1 MKRLILILLSIILIF
16 ISVRGIFFSS
26 IMIDDKKTINKAVE
40 VLNNK
45 NDIETIKNS
54 IKLEK
59 EKSKEKEEIQ
69 ASEEINFFQF
79 YKNTVFLGDSITEGL
94 IDYELVNEYNV
105 IAEKGDNVKDAMSKV
120 DKIKQINPE
129 NVVLFYG
136 MNDVIEFDGLNENLT
151 EDKFRETYISLIN
164 SLRSELPKV
173 KIYAISPTD
182 VMSNAINTNYRLT
195 NENILKFRNII
206 KDVCSETNVAY
217 VDINSKI
224 SSRVDLYEG
233 DGIHFKYEFY
243 NIWLETL
250 KESILIGE

>member
-1 MKRLILILLSIILIF
+1 MKRLILILISIILVF
-16 ISVRGIFFSS
+16 ISVRGVFFSS
-26 IMIDDKKTINKAVE
+26 IIIKDNKTINEAIE
-40 VLNNK
+40 VLNNN

-69 ASEEINFFQF
+69 ASEEISFFQF
-79 YKNTVFLGDSITEGL
+79 YKNTLFLGDSITEGL

-105 IAEKGDNVKDAMSKV
+105 IAEKGDNVKDAISKI

-129 NVVLFYG
+129 SIVLFYG

-151 EDKFRETYISLIN
+151 EDKFREIYKSLIN
-164 SLRSELPKV
+164 TIRSELPKV
-173 KIYAISPTD
+173 KIYAISPTN
-182 VMSNAINTNYRLT
+182 VLSNAINTNYRLT
-195 NENILKFRNII
+195 NENIFEFRNII
-206 KDVCSETNVAY
+206 KEVCSETNVAY
-217 VDINSKI
+217 VDVNSKI
-224 SSRVDLYEG
+224 SSRTDLYEG

>member
-1 MKRLILILLSIILIF
+1 MKRLILILLSIILSF
-16 ISVRGIFFSS
+16 ISVQGVFFSS
-26 IMIDDKKTINKAVE
+26 IMINDKKTINNAIE
-40 VLNNK
+40 VLNNN
-45 NDIETIKNS
+45 NDIETIKNN

-59 EKSKEKEEIQ
+59 EKAEEKEKIQ
-69 ASEEINFFQF
+69 ASEDVSFFQF
-79 YKNTVFLGDSITEGL
+79 YKNTLFLGDSITEGL

-105 IAEKGDNVKDAMSKV
+105 IAEKGGTVKDAISKI

-151 EDKFRETYISLIN
+151 VDKFRETYVTLMN
-164 SLRSELPKV
+164 SIKSELPKV
-173 KIYAISPTD
+173 KIYVISPTN

-195 NENILKFRNII
+195 NENISEFRNVI
-206 KDVCSETNVAY
+206 KEVCSETNVTY
-217 VDINSKI
+217 VDINSEVSNRI
-224 SSRVDLYEG
+224 DLHEG

-243 NIWLETL
+243 NIWLQTL